1 MYLSAYGAHIFG
13 RRFSWQHFLSFLSCF
28 FWGVTWHLASP
39 IGREVFKYE
48 WLRFLNSDIF
58 LRVLRIWNN
67 IPGEISWDVLGVF
80 SDPQAFFK
88 RKFTRSE
95 AWSPAL
101 GYLSFYPSF
110 PPSFDFKRRSPVPTF
125 GTWIQNPWMISY
137 SIRFERF
144 GPLKNPMF
152 FKGANLQFFGF
163 RADKD
168 LNLPWH
174 AIQFFSAPSFCWGMI
189 LGRKIIRFQL
199 EVRLKGFW
207 DSDRGFKRFGSRT
220 FLNDL
225 FFFVNALLQKGPNLR
240 YQIAI
245 EKGSQLNGTK

>member
-125 GTWIQNPWMISY
+125 GTWYTIHGWFPTA
-137 SIRFERF
+137 IRFERF
-144 GPLKNPMF
+144 FTIEKPHVFQGSRTFNF
-152 FKGANLQFFGF
+152 SVSG
-163 RADKD
+163 RTKD
-168 LNLPWH
+168 LDLPWH
-174 AIQFFSAPSFCWGMI
+174 AIHFFSAPSFCWGMI
-189 LGRKIIRFQL
+189 LGHKIIRFQL

-207 DSDRGFKRFGSRT
+207 DSDRGFKRFGNWT
-220 FLNDL
+220 FLNDVL
-225 FFFVNALLQKGPNLR
+225 TFVVNALLQKGPNLR

-245 EKGSQLNGTK
+245 EKGS